1 MIEKDE
7 VVPEGTVETPAEATP
22 PETPVT
28 PTTETPATPP
38 PALDPEPPAP
48 PPPPP
53 PDDLKWRVWPKG
65 PTDKALKT
73 GDKVRAVVDKG
84 YKYALVSGGF
94 GTRPDRP
101 NQPLVVAR
109 VSDTL
114 EGTEVLGPG
123 AAWNYAMKVE
133 ILAE

>member
-7 VVPEGTVETPAEATP
+7 VVPEGTVETPAEPTP

-28 PTTETPATPP
+28 PAPETPATPP
-38 PALDPEPPAP
+38 TVPDPEPPE
-48 PPPPP
+48 PP
-53 PDDLKWRVWPKG
+53 PDDLKWRVWPNG
-65 PTDKALKT
+65 PTDKVLKT
-73 GDKVRAVVDKG
+73 GDKVRAVVGKG

-114 EGTEVLGPG
+114 EGTKVLGPG
-123 AAWNYAMKVE
+123 AAWNHAMKVE